1 MHEKLAILLSSDIQ
15 DSGVELFNTEEEILE
30 ILCKRQ
36 KDQESQTKSKEVIF
50 QSQQPLAVVWD
61 EGQERKWYIG
71 LFVDNN
77 DNGTVRIDHLE
88 MKRAKETWIWPR
100 IEDIQDVKDMQIV
113 PCSINSEWVLSS
125 RSAVLH
131 IKNPKEVDTV
141 FQELFM

>member
-1 MHEKLAILLSSDIQ
+1 M
-15 DSGVELFNTEEEILE
+15 
-30 ILCKRQ
+30 
-36 KDQESQTKSKEVIF
+36 
-50 QSQQPLAVVWD
+50 AVVWD

-77 DNGTVRIDHLE
+77 DNRTVRIDHLE
-88 MKRAKETWIWPR
+88 MKRAKETWIRPR

-131 IKNPKEVDTV
+131 IKKSKEVDTL

>member
-1 MHEKLAILLSSDIQ
+1 M
-15 DSGVELFNTEEEILE
+15 
-30 ILCKRQ
+30 
-36 KDQESQTKSKEVIF
+36 
-50 QSQQPLAVVWD
+50 AVVWD

-77 DNGTVRIDHLE
+77 DDGTERIDHLE
-88 MKRAKETWIWPR
+88 MIRAKETWCRPR

-131 IKNPKEVDTV
+131 IKKSKEVDTL

>member
-77 DNGTVRIDHLE
+77 DDKTVVRIDHLE
-88 MKRAKETWIWPR
+88 MKRAKETWIRPR

-125 RSAVLH
+125 RSAILVITHKKL
-131 IKNPKEVDTV
+131 
-141 FQELFM
+141 

>member
-1 MHEKLAILLSSDIQ
+1 MHEQLAILLSSDIQ

-77 DNGTVRIDHLE
+77 DDGTVRIDHLE
-88 MKRAKETWIWPR
+88 MKRAKETWIRPR
-100 IEDIQDVKDMQIV
+100 IEDIQDVKDM
-113 PCSINSEWVLSS
+113 
-125 RSAVLH
+125 
-131 IKNPKEVDTV
+131 
-141 FQELFM
+141 